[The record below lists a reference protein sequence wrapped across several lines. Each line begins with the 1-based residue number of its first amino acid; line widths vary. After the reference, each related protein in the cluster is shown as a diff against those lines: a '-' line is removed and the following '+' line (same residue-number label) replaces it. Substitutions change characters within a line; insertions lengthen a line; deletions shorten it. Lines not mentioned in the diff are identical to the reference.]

1 MTSTPTPVSQDTWRP
16 AGAPSPAEGPT
27 EVLPNGG
34 RPSFAGPQW
43 GPTQPFAQGYPA
55 PQWGP
60 PLPPVP
66 PWGMAP
72 GPVPPRSNGRKWA
85 VIAGALAAVTTVS
98 AVTIVVTAGR
108 TEDGRATAAGSTVST
123 TVSIPVPTEDA
134 SSTPTTTTDP
144 DERGP
149 APEPASLLL
158 SAKEVGRL
166 VNGSMTVLGQ
176 RDALVDS
183 TNVIDDPDCVAAWG
197 PLERKAYTGSGYD
210 QAAMQALK
218 DGDTKG
224 HIVIEGAVSFESSGD
239 ARDFVED
246 VQTTWRRCAGRTI
259 TATNSDGEQ
268 LQWQFGTVE
277 TAGDV
282 TTISQTPQGS
292 NGWMCERAV
301 GASGR
306 IVVDTLVCGANA
318 EGEGSAVADAI
329 ARNAETEGA

>member
-1 MTSTPTPVSQDTWRP
+1 MTSTQTPVSQDTWRP
-16 AGAPSPAEGPT
+16 EGAPSPAEGPT
-27 EVLPNGG
+27 EVLVDGG
-34 RPSFAGPQW
+34 RPGPFAGPQW
-43 GPTQPFAQGYPA
+43 GPPQSFPQGYPA

-72 GPVPPRSNGRKWA
+72 WPVPPRNNARKWA

-98 AVTIVVTAGR
+98 AVTIAVTAGR
-108 TEDGRATAAGSTVST
+108 TADGRATAAGSTVST
-123 TVSIPVPTEDA
+123 TVSVPVPTEHA
-134 SSTPTTTTDP
+134 ASTPTTEP
-144 DERGP
+144 DEQGP
-149 APEPASLLL
+149 PPEPASLLL

-176 RDALVDS
+176 RDSLADS
-183 TNVIDDPDCVAAWG
+183 TGVIDESDCLSAWG
-197 PLERKAYTGSGYD
+197 PLERRAYTGSGYD

-224 HIVIEGAVSFESSGD
+224 HIVIEGAVSFESSAE
-239 ARDFVED
+239 ARDLVED
-246 VQTTWRRCAGRTI
+246 VQRTWRSCAGRTI
-259 TATNSDGEQ
+259 TATNGSGERM
-268 LQWQFGTVE
+268 QWQFGTVE
-277 TAGDV
+277 SAGDV
-282 TTISQTPQGS
+282 TTISQTPEGS

-318 EGEGSAVADAI
+318 EGEGSAVAGAI
-329 ARNAETEGA
+329 AKNADSEGA